1 MQRCKMLG
9 KISGLGHFCDGTVS
23 FSQKKLL
30 SAIFKLFLCQKYLF
44 KSPDFLKPVNMSIIL
59 DISKKKFNPYH
70 NWKSNMA
77 ATIWPTKSILLV
89 SKWHFSLC
97 LNLISS
103 KTIHSNSMKFGNL
116 SKWTEDCRI
125 EKRNSSTIM

>member
-1 MQRCKMLG
+1 MLG

-44 KSPDFLKPVNMSIIL
+44 KSPDFLKPVHMSIFL
-59 DISKKKFNPYH
+59 DISKKKINLYH

-77 ATIWPTKSILLV
+77 DQANFTSIEMAFFSVFELNFFKNYTLKLHGIW
-89 SKWHFSLC
+89 
-97 LNLISS
+97 
-103 KTIHSNSMKFGNL
+103 
-116 SKWTEDCRI
+116 
-125 EKRNSSTIM
+125 